1 MFENKNQT
9 PLRSYNLQFSIY
21 FLDEIEKKK
30 KKKKTKTKT
39 TDDSF
44 QVVFGRENTVT
55 HSLSFSH
62 RATFLSLSLSLSLSL
77 WNLNLQWIE
86 SNWEKNVEVR
96 VPYDVSRRNS
106 SDIERIPNRQ
116 HFRERSLQ
124 TELRFR
130 FRSLHSTPLPHRLSP
145 RVLFLFIFHSLS
157 ILSFLSSIF
166 KIQTKPEKP

>member
-1 MFENKNQT
+1 MKT
-9 PLRSYNLQFSIY
+9 KTKHPLEAIICSLLFI
-21 FLDEIEKKK
+21 FWMKLKKK
-30 KKKKTKTKT
+30 KKKKNKNKNYRWLF
-39 TDDSF
+39 SSSIWA
-44 QVVFGRENTVT
+44 GKHC
-55 HSLSFSH
+55 HSLTLILTQSH
-62 RATFLSLSLSLSLSL
+62 FPLSLSLSLSL